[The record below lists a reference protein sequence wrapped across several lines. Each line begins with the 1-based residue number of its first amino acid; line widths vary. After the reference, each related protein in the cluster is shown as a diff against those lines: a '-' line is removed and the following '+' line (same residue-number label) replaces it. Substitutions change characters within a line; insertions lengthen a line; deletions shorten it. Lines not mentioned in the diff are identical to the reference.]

1 MTVTETAAITAI
13 AVAGEACWATAH
25 RTQHVM
31 SGGTV
36 RPPSV
41 QSRRILVAALDGTGP
56 PTSPGGRLTLKP

>member
-41 QSRRILVAALDGTGP
+41 QVAGSWSRLSMELDHPRRPAAD
-56 PTSPGGRLTLKP
+56 